1 MPDGTNTNASRQVVS
16 ALNSIPFGNI
26 IGGPLAACVQ
36 AQAEAAQTTLNYIRG
51 FTMTESHL
59 DVEGAEPITVSFSFI
74 MEGVPTRMTVP
85 LMTIVP
91 IPYMRIEHVDLSF
104 TADITACDNEKMEA
118 KFASEGYQGVEE
130 DEKSVSMQSKMGVHV
145 RASTGDIPSGM
156 AKMLDFFA
164 NNLVVQETL
173 TTEEVEDMKLEA
185 ARQRAI
191 RKNDMVEKERIEAQQ
206 ALERQKQKEE
216 ERKKKEAEDKYRYGL
231 IAGLVQGV
239 KKRKL
244 RLAEEELKRILRVIE
259 EEEARCNKIAALV
272 EAVKKRRERLDE
284 EEQKRKEEERKCKE
298 KEEQDKVSSST
309 TGQYV
314 RPSTGSSSGSSGTYV
329 RPSTG
334 SSSTTGQYVRP
345 STGSSSGS
353 SSTYVRPSTGSS
365 STTGQ
370 YVRPSTGSSSGSSGT
385 YVRPSTGSSSTTGQY
400 VRPST
405 GSSSSSSGTYVRPST
420 GSSSGSSGSS
430 SASGGASSSSS
441 SSRRLMPNRFK
452 RVVAPS
458 SSSGSA
464 SEKSD
469 DPDSLSKAIDSIKG
483 RRFSNLI
490 RNIKRKK

>member
-173 TTEEVEDMKLEA
+173 TTKEVEDMKLEA

-284 EEQKRKEEERKCKE
+284 EEQKRKEEKRQRKE

-309 TGQYV
+309 TGPYI
-314 RPSTGSSSGSSGTYV
+314 RPSTGSSSSSSGTYVRPSTSGSSSSSGSTSGSGSSSSSSSGTYV

-334 SSSTTGQYVRP
+334 SSS
-345 STGSSSGS
+345 S
-353 SSTYVRPSTGSS
+353 
-365 STTGQ
+365 
-370 YVRPSTGSSSGSSGT
+370 SSGT

-420 GSSSGSSGSS
+420 GSSSGSCGSS

-441 SSRRLMPNRFK
+441 SSRRLMPNMSK

-469 DPDSLSKAIDSIKG
+469 DPESLSKTIDSIKG

>member
-59 DVEGAEPITVSFSFI
+59 DVEGAEPITVSFSFL

-173 TTEEVEDMKLEA
+173 TTKEVEDMKLEA

-231 IAGLVQGV
+231 IVGLVQGV

-284 EEQKRKEEERKCKE
+284 EEQKRKEAERQRKE

-309 TGQYV
+309 TGPYI
-314 RPSTGSSSGSSGTYV
+314 RPSTGSSSSSSGTYV
-329 RPSTG
+329 RPSTSG
-334 SSSTTGQYVRP
+334 SS
-345 STGSSSGS
+345 SSSGS
-353 SSTYVRPSTGSS
+353 T
-365 STTGQ
+365 
-370 YVRPSTGSSSGSSGT
+370 SGS
-385 YVRPSTGSSSTTGQY
+385 GS
-400 VRPST
+400 
-405 GSSSSSSGTYVRPST
+405 SSSSSSGTYVRPST
-420 GSSSGSSGSS
+420 GSSSGSCGSS

-441 SSRRLMPNRFK
+441 SSRRLMPNMSK

-469 DPDSLSKAIDSIKG
+469 DPESLSKTIDSIKG

>member
-173 TTEEVEDMKLEA
+173 TTKEVEDMKLEA

-284 EEQKRKEEERKCKE
+284 EEQKRKEAERQRKE

-309 TGQYV
+309 TGPYI
-314 RPSTGSSSGSSGTYV
+314 RPSTGSSSSSSGTYV
-329 RPSTG
+329 RPSTSG
-334 SSSTTGQYVRP
+334 SS
-345 STGSSSGS
+345 SSSGS
-353 SSTYVRPSTGSS
+353 T
-365 STTGQ
+365 
-370 YVRPSTGSSSGSSGT
+370 SGS
-385 YVRPSTGSSSTTGQY
+385 GS
-400 VRPST
+400 
-405 GSSSSSSGTYVRPST
+405 SSSSSSGTYVRPST
-420 GSSSGSSGSS
+420 GSSSGSNGSS
-430 SASGGASSSSS
+430 SASGGASASSS
-441 SSRRLMPNRFK
+441 SSRRLMPNMSK

-469 DPDSLSKAIDSIKG
+469 DPESLSKTIDSIKG

>member
-173 TTEEVEDMKLEA
+173 TTKEVEDMKLEA

-284 EEQKRKEEERKCKE
+284 EEQKRKEEERQRKE

-309 TGQYV
+309 TGPYI
-314 RPSTGSSSGSSGTYV
+314 RPSTGSSSSSSGTYV
-329 RPSTG
+329 RPSTSG
-334 SSSTTGQYVRP
+334 SS
-345 STGSSSGS
+345 SSSGS
-353 SSTYVRPSTGSS
+353 T
-365 STTGQ
+365 
-370 YVRPSTGSSSGSSGT
+370 SGS
-385 YVRPSTGSSSTTGQY
+385 GS
-400 VRPST
+400 
-405 GSSSSSSGTYVRPST
+405 SSSSSSGTYVRPST
-420 GSSSGSSGSS
+420 GSSSGSCGSS

-441 SSRRLMPNRFK
+441 SSRRLMPNMSK

-469 DPDSLSKAIDSIKG
+469 DPESLSKAIDSIKG

>member
-173 TTEEVEDMKLEA
+173 TTKEVEDMKLEA

-231 IAGLVQGV
+231 IVGLVQGV

-284 EEQKRKEEERKCKE
+284 EEQKRKEEERQRKE

-309 TGQYV
+309 TGPYI
-314 RPSTGSSSGSSGTYV
+314 RPSTGSSSSSSGTYV
-329 RPSTG
+329 RPSTSG
-334 SSSTTGQYVRP
+334 SS
-345 STGSSSGS
+345 SSSGS
-353 SSTYVRPSTGSS
+353 T
-365 STTGQ
+365 
-370 YVRPSTGSSSGSSGT
+370 SGS
-385 YVRPSTGSSSTTGQY
+385 GS
-400 VRPST
+400 
-405 GSSSSSSGTYVRPST
+405 SSSSSSGTYVRPST

-441 SSRRLMPNRFK
+441 SSRRLMPNMSK

-469 DPDSLSKAIDSIKG
+469 DPESLSKTIDSIKG

>member
-59 DVEGAEPITVSFSFI
+59 DVEGAEPITVSFSFL

-173 TTEEVEDMKLEA
+173 TTKEVEDMKLEA

-334 SSSTTGQYVRP
+334 SSS
-345 STGSSSGS
+345 
-353 SSTYVRPSTGSS
+353 
-365 STTGQ
+365 
-370 YVRPSTGSSSGSSGT
+370 
-385 YVRPSTGSSSTTGQY
+385 
-400 VRPST
+400 
-405 GSSSSSSGTYVRPST
+405 
-420 GSSSGSSGSS
+420 GSSGSS

-441 SSRRLMPNRFK
+441 SSRRLMPNMSK

-469 DPDSLSKAIDSIKG
+469 VPESLSKTIDSIKG

>member
-173 TTEEVEDMKLEA
+173 TTKEVEDMKLEA

-284 EEQKRKEEERKCKE
+284 EEQKRKEAERQRKE

-309 TGQYV
+309 TGPYI
-314 RPSTGSSSGSSGTYV
+314 RPSTGSSSSSSGTYVRPSTSGSSSSSGSTSGSGSSSSSSSGTYV

-334 SSSTTGQYVRP
+334 SSS
-345 STGSSSGS
+345 SSSG
-353 SSTYVRPSTGSS
+353 TYVRPSTGSS

-385 YVRPSTGSSSTTGQY
+385 YVRPSTGSSS
-400 VRPST
+400 
-405 GSSSSSSGTYVRPST
+405 
-420 GSSSGSSGSS
+420 GSSGSS

-441 SSRRLMPNRFK
+441 SSRRLMPNMSK

-469 DPDSLSKAIDSIKG
+469 DPESLSKTIDSIKG

>member
-1 MPDGTNTNASRQVVS
+1 MPDGTNPNASRQVVS

-118 KFASEGYQGVEE
+118 KFASEGYQSIEE

-173 TTEEVEDMKLEA
+173 TTKEVEEMKLEA

-191 RKNDMVEKERIEAQQ
+191 RKNDMEEKERIEAQQ

-284 EEQKRKEEERKCKE
+284 EEKQRKEEERQRKE
-298 KEEQDKVSSST
+298 KEEQDKASSST

-314 RPSTGSSSGSSGTYV
+314 RPSGGTCVRPSAGSSSSSSGSTSG
-329 RPSTG
+329 SG
-334 SSSTTGQYVRP
+334 SSS
-345 STGSSSGS
+345 SSSSGS
-353 SSTYVRPSTGSS
+353 
-365 STTGQ
+365 
-370 YVRPSTGSSSGSSGT
+370 
-385 YVRPSTGSSSTTGQY
+385 Y

-405 GSSSSSSGTYVRPST
+405 GSSSSSSGSTSRSGSSSSGSSGSYVRPSTGSSSSSSGSTSRSGSSSLSSSGSYVRPST

-441 SSRRLMPNRFK
+441 SSRRLMPNMSK

-469 DPDSLSKAIDSIKG
+469 DPESLSKTIDSIKG
-483 RRFSNLI
+483 RRLSNII

>member
-173 TTEEVEDMKLEA
+173 TTKEVEDMKLEA

-191 RKNDMVEKERIEAQQ
+191 RKNDMVEKDRIEAQQ

-231 IAGLVQGV
+231 IVGLVQGV

-284 EEQKRKEEERKCKE
+284 EEQKRKEAERQRKE

-309 TGQYV
+309 TGPYI
-314 RPSTGSSSGSSGTYV
+314 RPSTGSSSSSSGTYVRPSTSGSSSSSGSTSGSGSSSSSSSGTYV

-334 SSSTTGQYVRP
+334 SSS
-345 STGSSSGS
+345 S
-353 SSTYVRPSTGSS
+353 
-365 STTGQ
+365 
-370 YVRPSTGSSSGSSGT
+370 SSGT

-441 SSRRLMPNRFK
+441 SSRRLMPNMSK

-469 DPDSLSKAIDSIKG
+469 DPESLSKAIDSIKG

>member
-59 DVEGAEPITVSFSFI
+59 DVEGAEPITVSFSFL

-173 TTEEVEDMKLEA
+173 TTNEVEDMKLEA

-284 EEQKRKEEERKCKE
+284 EEQKRKEAERQRKE

-309 TGQYV
+309 TGPYI
-314 RPSTGSSSGSSGTYV
+314 RPSTGSSSSSSGTYVRPSTSGSSSSSGSTSGSGSSSSSSSGTYV

-334 SSSTTGQYVRP
+334 SSSTTGQ
-345 STGSSSGS
+345 
-353 SSTYVRPSTGSS
+353 YVRPSTGSS

-385 YVRPSTGSSSTTGQY
+385 YVRPSTGSSS
-400 VRPST
+400 
-405 GSSSSSSGTYVRPST
+405 
-420 GSSSGSSGSS
+420 GSSGSS

-441 SSRRLMPNRFK
+441 SSRRLMPNMSK

-469 DPDSLSKAIDSIKG
+469 DPESLSKAIDSIKG

>member
-74 MEGVPTRMTVP
+74 MEGVPIRMTVP

-173 TTEEVEDMKLEA
+173 TTKEVEDMKLEA

-284 EEQKRKEEERKCKE
+284 EEQKRKEEERQRKE

-309 TGQYV
+309 TGPYI
-314 RPSTGSSSGSSGTYV
+314 RPSTGSSSSSSGTYV
-329 RPSTG
+329 RPSTSG
-334 SSSTTGQYVRP
+334 SS
-345 STGSSSGS
+345 SSSGS
-353 SSTYVRPSTGSS
+353 T
-365 STTGQ
+365 
-370 YVRPSTGSSSGSSGT
+370 SGS
-385 YVRPSTGSSSTTGQY
+385 GS
-400 VRPST
+400 
-405 GSSSSSSGTYVRPST
+405 SSSSSSGTYVRPST
-420 GSSSGSSGSS
+420 GSSSGSNGSS

-441 SSRRLMPNRFK
+441 SSRRLMPNMSK

-469 DPDSLSKAIDSIKG
+469 DPESLSKAIDSIKG

>member
-173 TTEEVEDMKLEA
+173 TTKEVEDMKLEA

-284 EEQKRKEEERKCKE
+284 EEQKRKEAERQRKE

-309 TGQYV
+309 TGPYI
-314 RPSTGSSSGSSGTYV
+314 RPSTGSSSSSSGTYVRPSTSGSSSSSGSTSGSGSSSSSSSGTYV

-334 SSSTTGQYVRP
+334 SSS
-345 STGSSSGS
+345 SSSG
-353 SSTYVRPSTGSS
+353 TYVRPSTGSS

-385 YVRPSTGSSSTTGQY
+385 YVRPSTGSSS
-400 VRPST
+400 
-405 GSSSSSSGTYVRPST
+405 GSN
-420 GSSSGSSGSS
+420 GSS

-441 SSRRLMPNRFK
+441 SSRRLMPNMSK

-469 DPDSLSKAIDSIKG
+469 DPESLSKTIDSIKG

>member
-173 TTEEVEDMKLEA
+173 TTKEVEDMKLEA

-231 IAGLVQGV
+231 IVGLVQGV

-284 EEQKRKEEERKCKE
+284 EEQKRKEAERQRKE

-309 TGQYV
+309 TGPYI
-314 RPSTGSSSGSSGTYV
+314 RPSTGSSSSSSGTYV
-329 RPSTG
+329 RPSTSG
-334 SSSTTGQYVRP
+334 SS
-345 STGSSSGS
+345 SSSGS
-353 SSTYVRPSTGSS
+353 T
-365 STTGQ
+365 
-370 YVRPSTGSSSGSSGT
+370 SGS
-385 YVRPSTGSSSTTGQY
+385 GS
-400 VRPST
+400 
-405 GSSSSSSGTYVRPST
+405 SSSSSSGTYVRPST

-441 SSRRLMPNRFK
+441 SSRRLMPNMSK

-469 DPDSLSKAIDSIKG
+469 DPESLSKAIDSIKG

>member
-1 MPDGTNTNASRQVVS
+1 MPDGTNPNASRQVVS

-118 KFASEGYQGVEE
+118 KFASEGYQSIEE

-173 TTEEVEDMKLEA
+173 TTKEVEEMKLEA

-191 RKNDMVEKERIEAQQ
+191 RKNDMEEKERIEAQQ

-284 EEQKRKEEERKCKE
+284 EEKQRKEEERQRKE
-298 KEEQDKVSSST
+298 KEEQDKASSST

-314 RPSTGSSSGSSGTYV
+314 RPSGGTCVRPSAGSSSSSSGSTSG
-329 RPSTG
+329 SG
-334 SSSTTGQYVRP
+334 SSS
-345 STGSSSGS
+345 SSSSGS
-353 SSTYVRPSTGSS
+353 
-365 STTGQ
+365 
-370 YVRPSTGSSSGSSGT
+370 
-385 YVRPSTGSSSTTGQY
+385 Y

-405 GSSSSSSGTYVRPST
+405 GSSSSSSGSTSRSGSSSSGSSGSYVRPST

-441 SSRRLMPNRFK
+441 SSRRLMPNMSK

-469 DPDSLSKAIDSIKG
+469 APESLSKTIDSIKG
-483 RRFSNLI
+483 RRLSNIIPQFGI
-490 RNIKRKK
+490 RISKNSKRKSW

>member
-59 DVEGAEPITVSFSFI
+59 DVEGAEPITVSFSFL

-173 TTEEVEDMKLEA
+173 TTKEVEDMKLEA

-284 EEQKRKEEERKCKE
+284 EEQKRKEAERQRKE

-309 TGQYV
+309 TGPYI
-314 RPSTGSSSGSSGTYV
+314 RPSTGSSSSSSGTYVRPSTSGSSSSSGSPSGSGSSSSSSSGTYV

-334 SSSTTGQYVRP
+334 SSS
-345 STGSSSGS
+345 S
-353 SSTYVRPSTGSS
+353 
-365 STTGQ
+365 
-370 YVRPSTGSSSGSSGT
+370 SSGT

-441 SSRRLMPNRFK
+441 SSRRLMPNMSK

-469 DPDSLSKAIDSIKG
+469 DPESLSKTIDSIKG

>member
-26 IGGPLAACVQ
+26 IGGPLPACVQ

-173 TTEEVEDMKLEA
+173 TTKEVEDMKLEA

-231 IAGLVQGV
+231 IVGLVQGV

-284 EEQKRKEEERKCKE
+284 EEQKRKEAERQRKE

-309 TGQYV
+309 TGPYI
-314 RPSTGSSSGSSGTYV
+314 RPSTGSSS
-329 RPSTG
+329 
-334 SSSTTGQYVRP
+334 
-345 STGSSSGS
+345 SSSG
-353 SSTYVRPSTGSS
+353 TYVRPSTGSS

-385 YVRPSTGSSSTTGQY
+385 YVRPSTGSSS
-400 VRPST
+400 
-405 GSSSSSSGTYVRPST
+405 
-420 GSSSGSSGSS
+420 GSSGSS

-441 SSRRLMPNRFK
+441 SSRRLMPNMSK

-469 DPDSLSKAIDSIKG
+469 DPESLSKTIDSIKG

>member
-16 ALNSIPFGNI
+16 ALNSITFGNI

-173 TTEEVEDMKLEA
+173 TTKEVEDMKLEA

-231 IAGLVQGV
+231 IVGLVQGV

-284 EEQKRKEEERKCKE
+284 EEQKRKEAERQRKE

-309 TGQYV
+309 TGPYI
-314 RPSTGSSSGSSGTYV
+314 
-329 RPSTG
+329 
-334 SSSTTGQYVRP
+334 
-345 STGSSSGS
+345 
-353 SSTYVRPSTGSS
+353 
-365 STTGQ
+365 
-370 YVRPSTGSSSGSSGT
+370 
-385 YVRPSTGSSSTTGQY
+385 RPSTGSSSTTGQY

-420 GSSSGSSGSS
+420 GSSSGSNGSS

-441 SSRRLMPNRFK
+441 SSRRLMPNMSK

-469 DPDSLSKAIDSIKG
+469 DPESLSKTIDSIKG

>member
-173 TTEEVEDMKLEA
+173 TTKEVEDMKLEA

-284 EEQKRKEEERKCKE
+284 EEQKRKEEERQRKE

-309 TGQYV
+309 TGPYI
-314 RPSTGSSSGSSGTYV
+314 RPSTGSSSSSSGTYV
-329 RPSTG
+329 RPSTSG
-334 SSSTTGQYVRP
+334 SS
-345 STGSSSGS
+345 SSSGS
-353 SSTYVRPSTGSS
+353 T
-365 STTGQ
+365 
-370 YVRPSTGSSSGSSGT
+370 SGS
-385 YVRPSTGSSSTTGQY
+385 GS
-400 VRPST
+400 
-405 GSSSSSSGTYVRPST
+405 SSSSSSGTYVRPST
-420 GSSSGSSGSS
+420 GSSSGSNGSS

-441 SSRRLMPNRFK
+441 SSRRLMPNMSK

-469 DPDSLSKAIDSIKG
+469 DPESLSKAIDSIKG

>member
-59 DVEGAEPITVSFSFI
+59 DVEGAEPITVSFSFL

-173 TTEEVEDMKLEA
+173 TTKEVEDMKLEA

-284 EEQKRKEEERKCKE
+284 EEQKRKEAERQRKE

-309 TGQYV
+309 TGPYI
-314 RPSTGSSSGSSGTYV
+314 RPSTGSSSSSSGTYVRPSTSGSSSSSGSTSGSGSSSSSSSGTYV

-353 SSTYVRPSTGSS
+353 N
-365 STTGQ
+365 
-370 YVRPSTGSSSGSSGT
+370 
-385 YVRPSTGSSSTTGQY
+385 
-400 VRPST
+400 
-405 GSSSSSSGTYVRPST
+405 
-420 GSSSGSSGSS
+420 GSS

-441 SSRRLMPNRFK
+441 SSRRLMPNMSK

-469 DPDSLSKAIDSIKG
+469 DPESLSKTIDSIKG

>member
-173 TTEEVEDMKLEA
+173 TTKEVEDMKLEA

-284 EEQKRKEEERKCKE
+284 EEQKRKEAERQRKE
-298 KEEQDKVSSST
+298 KEEQDKVSSSTTGPYIRPSTGSSSSSSGTYVRPSTSGSSSSSGSTSGSGSSSSST

-314 RPSTGSSSGSSGTYV
+314 RPSTGSSSG
-329 RPSTG
+329 
-334 SSSTTGQYVRP
+334 
-345 STGSSSGS
+345 
-353 SSTYVRPSTGSS
+353 
-365 STTGQ
+365 
-370 YVRPSTGSSSGSSGT
+370 
-385 YVRPSTGSSSTTGQY
+385 
-400 VRPST
+400 
-405 GSSSSSSGTYVRPST
+405 SSGTYVRPST

-441 SSRRLMPNRFK
+441 SSRRLMPNMSK

-469 DPDSLSKAIDSIKG
+469 DPESLSKTIDSIKG

>member
-59 DVEGAEPITVSFSFI
+59 DVEGAEPITVSFSFL

-173 TTEEVEDMKLEA
+173 TTKEVEDMKLEA

-284 EEQKRKEEERKCKE
+284 EEQKRKEAERQRKE

-309 TGQYV
+309 TGPYI
-314 RPSTGSSSGSSGTYV
+314 RPSTGSSSSSSGTYVRPSTSGSSSSSGSTSGSGSSSSSSSGTYV

-353 SSTYVRPSTGSS
+353 S
-365 STTGQ
+365 
-370 YVRPSTGSSSGSSGT
+370 GT
-385 YVRPSTGSSSTTGQY
+385 Y

-441 SSRRLMPNRFK
+441 SSRRLMPNMSK

-469 DPDSLSKAIDSIKG
+469 DPESLSKTIDSIKG

>member
-173 TTEEVEDMKLEA
+173 TTKEVEDMKLEA

-284 EEQKRKEEERKCKE
+284 EEQKRKEAERQRKE

-309 TGQYV
+309 TGPYI
-314 RPSTGSSSGSSGTYV
+314 RPSTGSSSSSSGTYVRPSTSGSSSSSGSTSGSGSSSSSSSGTYV

-334 SSSTTGQYVRP
+334 SSS
-345 STGSSSGS
+345 S
-353 SSTYVRPSTGSS
+353 
-365 STTGQ
+365 
-370 YVRPSTGSSSGSSGT
+370 SSGT

-420 GSSSGSSGSS
+420 GSSSGSCGSS

-441 SSRRLMPNRFK
+441 SSRRLMPNMSK

-469 DPDSLSKAIDSIKG
+469 DPESLSKTIDSIKG

>member
-173 TTEEVEDMKLEA
+173 TTKEVEDMKLEA

-284 EEQKRKEEERKCKE
+284 EEQKRKEAERQRKE

-309 TGQYV
+309 TGPYIRPSTGSSSSSSGTYVRPSTSGSSSSSGSTSGSGSSSSSSSGTYV
-314 RPSTGSSSGSSGTYV
+314 RPSTGSSSSSSGTYV

-345 STGSSSGS
+345 SA
-353 SSTYVRPSTGSS
+353 
-365 STTGQ
+365 
-370 YVRPSTGSSSGSSGT
+370 GSSSGSSGA
-385 YVRPSTGSSSTTGQY
+385 
-400 VRPST
+400 
-405 GSSSSSSGTYVRPST
+405 YVRPST

-441 SSRRLMPNRFK
+441 SSRRLMPNMSK

-469 DPDSLSKAIDSIKG
+469 DPESLSKTIDSIKG

>member
-59 DVEGAEPITVSFSFI
+59 DVEGAEPITVSFSFL

-173 TTEEVEDMKLEA
+173 TTKEVEDMKLEA

-231 IAGLVQGV
+231 IVGLVQGV

-284 EEQKRKEEERKCKE
+284 EEQKRKEAERQRKE

-309 TGQYV
+309 TGPYI
-314 RPSTGSSSGSSGTYV
+314 RPSTGSSSSSSGTYV
-329 RPSTG
+329 RPSTSG
-334 SSSTTGQYVRP
+334 SS
-345 STGSSSGS
+345 SSSGS
-353 SSTYVRPSTGSS
+353 T
-365 STTGQ
+365 
-370 YVRPSTGSSSGSSGT
+370 SGS
-385 YVRPSTGSSSTTGQY
+385 GS
-400 VRPST
+400 
-405 GSSSSSSGTYVRPST
+405 SSSSSSGTYVRPST
-420 GSSSGSSGSS
+420 GSSSGSNGSS

-441 SSRRLMPNRFK
+441 SSRRLMPNMSK

-469 DPDSLSKAIDSIKG
+469 DPESLSKAIDSIKG

>member
-59 DVEGAEPITVSFSFI
+59 DVEGAEPITVSFSFL

-173 TTEEVEDMKLEA
+173 TTKEVEDMKLEA

-231 IAGLVQGV
+231 IVGLVQGV

-284 EEQKRKEEERKCKE
+284 EEQKRKEAERQRKE

-309 TGQYV
+309 TGPYI
-314 RPSTGSSSGSSGTYV
+314 RPSTGSSSSSSGTYVRPSTSGSSSSSGSTSGSGSSSSSSSGTYV

-334 SSSTTGQYVRP
+334 SSS
-345 STGSSSGS
+345 S
-353 SSTYVRPSTGSS
+353 
-365 STTGQ
+365 
-370 YVRPSTGSSSGSSGT
+370 SSGT

-441 SSRRLMPNRFK
+441 SSRRLMPNMSK

-469 DPDSLSKAIDSIKG
+469 DPESLSKTIDSIKG

>member
-145 RASTGDIPSGM
+145 RASMGDIPSGM
-156 AKMLDFFA
+156 ARMLDFFA
-164 NNLVVQETL
+164 NNLVVQETV
-173 TTEEVEDMKLEA
+173 TTKEVEDMKLEA

-284 EEQKRKEEERKCKE
+284 EEQKRKEAERQRKE

-309 TGQYV
+309 TGPYI
-314 RPSTGSSSGSSGTYV
+314 RPSTGSSSSSSGTYVRPSTSGSSSSSGSTSGSGSSSSSSSGTYV

-334 SSSTTGQYVRP
+334 SSSTTGQ
-345 STGSSSGS
+345 
-353 SSTYVRPSTGSS
+353 
-365 STTGQ
+365 
-370 YVRPSTGSSSGSSGT
+370 
-385 YVRPSTGSSSTTGQY
+385 
-400 VRPST
+400 
-405 GSSSSSSGTYVRPST
+405 YVRPST

-441 SSRRLMPNRFK
+441 SSRRLMPNMSK

-469 DPDSLSKAIDSIKG
+469 DPESLSKTIDSIKG

>member
-59 DVEGAEPITVSFSFI
+59 DVEGAEPITVSFSFL

-173 TTEEVEDMKLEA
+173 TTKEVEDMKLEA

-284 EEQKRKEEERKCKE
+284 EEQKRKEAERQRKE

-309 TGQYV
+309 TGPYI
-314 RPSTGSSSGSSGTYV
+314 RPSTGSSSSSSGTYV
-329 RPSTG
+329 RPSTSG
-334 SSSTTGQYVRP
+334 SS
-345 STGSSSGS
+345 SSSGS
-353 SSTYVRPSTGSS
+353 T
-365 STTGQ
+365 
-370 YVRPSTGSSSGSSGT
+370 SGS
-385 YVRPSTGSSSTTGQY
+385 GS
-400 VRPST
+400 
-405 GSSSSSSGTYVRPST
+405 SSSSSSGTYVRPST

-441 SSRRLMPNRFK
+441 SSRRLMPNMSK

-469 DPDSLSKAIDSIKG
+469 DPESLSKTIDSIKG

>member
-59 DVEGAEPITVSFSFI
+59 DVEGAEPITVSFSFL

-173 TTEEVEDMKLEA
+173 TTKEVEDMKLEA

-244 RLAEEELKRILRVIE
+244 RLAEEELKRILCVIE

-284 EEQKRKEEERKCKE
+284 EEQKRKEEERQRKE
-298 KEEQDKVSSST
+298 KEEQDKV
-309 TGQYV
+309 
-314 RPSTGSSSGSSGTYV
+314 
-329 RPSTG
+329 
-334 SSSTTGQYVRP
+334 
-345 STGSSSGS
+345 
-353 SSTYVRPSTGSS
+353 
-365 STTGQ
+365 
-370 YVRPSTGSSSGSSGT
+370 
-385 YVRPSTGSSSTTGQY
+385 SSSTTGQY

-420 GSSSGSSGSS
+420 SGSSSSSGSTSGSGSSSSSSSGTYVRPSTGSSSGSNGSS

-441 SSRRLMPNRFK
+441 SSRRLMPNMSK

-469 DPDSLSKAIDSIKG
+469 DPESLSKTIDSIKG

>member
-51 FTMTESHL
+51 FTMTESQL

-173 TTEEVEDMKLEA
+173 TTKEVEDMKLEA

-284 EEQKRKEEERKCKE
+284 EEQKRKEEEQKRKEEERKRKE
-298 KEEQDKVSSST
+298 REEQDKASSST

-314 RPSTGSSSGSSGTYV
+314 RPSTGSSSGSSG
-329 RPSTG
+329 
-334 SSSTTGQYVRP
+334 
-345 STGSSSGS
+345 
-353 SSTYVRPSTGSS
+353 TYVRPSTGSS

-405 GSSSSSSGTYVRPST
+405 GSSSGSSGTYVRPST

-441 SSRRLMPNRFK
+441 SSRRLMPNMSK

-469 DPDSLSKAIDSIKG
+469 DPESLSKTIDSIKG

>member
-173 TTEEVEDMKLEA
+173 TTKEVEDMKLEA

-284 EEQKRKEEERKCKE
+284 EEQKRKEEEQKRKEEERKRKE

-353 SSTYVRPSTGSS
+353 SGTYVRPSTGSS

-385 YVRPSTGSSSTTGQY
+385 YVRPSA
-400 VRPST
+400 

-441 SSRRLMPNRFK
+441 SSRRLMPNRSK

-469 DPDSLSKAIDSIKG
+469 DPESLSKTIDSIKG

>member
-173 TTEEVEDMKLEA
+173 TTKEVEDMKLEA

-284 EEQKRKEEERKCKE
+284 EVPMSGLPQAHRRLPDNTLGLPPAHLRVPAVPMSGLP
-298 KEEQDKVSSST
+298 QARRRLPDNTLGLPLAHLRVPAVPML
-309 TGQYV
+309 GLPQARRRV
-314 RPSTGSSSGSSGTYV
+314 PAGHRQPLAGLHQARPQAVGLCPTGSGTIK
-329 RPSTG
+329 
-334 SSSTTGQYVRP
+334 
-345 STGSSSGS
+345 
-353 SSTYVRPSTGSS
+353 
-365 STTGQ
+365 
-370 YVRPSTGSSSGSSGT
+370 
-385 YVRPSTGSSSTTGQY
+385 
-400 VRPST
+400 
-405 GSSSSSSGTYVRPST
+405 
-420 GSSSGSSGSS
+420 
-430 SASGGASSSSS
+430 
-441 SSRRLMPNRFK
+441 LK
-452 RVVAPS
+452 RICQREI
-458 SSSGSA
+458 G
-464 SEKSD
+464 
-469 DPDSLSKAIDSIKG
+469 
-483 RRFSNLI
+483 
-490 RNIKRKK
+490 

>member
-59 DVEGAEPITVSFSFI
+59 DVEGAEPITVSFSFL

-173 TTEEVEDMKLEA
+173 TTKEVEDMKLEA

-284 EEQKRKEEERKCKE
+284 EEQKRKEEEQKRKEEERQRKE
-298 KEEQDKVSSST
+298 KEEQDKASSST
-309 TGQYV
+309 TGPYI
-314 RPSTGSSSGSSGTYV
+314 RPSTGSSSSSSGTYV
-329 RPSTG
+329 RPSTSG
-334 SSSTTGQYVRP
+334 SSSSSG
-345 STGSSSGS
+345 STSSSGS
-353 SSTYVRPSTGSS
+353 SSS
-365 STTGQ
+365 
-370 YVRPSTGSSSGSSGT
+370 SSSGT
-385 YVRPSTGSSSTTGQY
+385 Y

-420 GSSSGSSGSS
+420 SGSSSSSGSASGSGSSSSSSSGSS

-441 SSRRLMPNRFK
+441 SRHRLMPNRPL
-452 RVVAPS
+452 RVAKTS
-458 SSSGSA
+458 SSSGST

-469 DPDSLSKAIDSIKG
+469 DPESLSKTIDNMKG
-483 RRFSNLI
+483 RRLSNII

>member
-36 AQAEAAQTTLNYIRG
+36 AQAEAAQTTLDYIRG
-51 FTMTESHL
+51 FTMTESQL

-173 TTEEVEDMKLEA
+173 TTKEVEEMKLEA

-191 RKNDMVEKERIEAQQ
+191 LKNDMVEKERIEAQQ

-216 ERKKKEAEDKYRYGL
+216 ERKKKETEDKYRYGL

-284 EEQKRKEEERKCKE
+284 EEQKRKEEERQRKE

-309 TGQYV
+309 TGPYVRPSGGTYVRPSTGSSSSSSGSTSSSGSSSSSSSGTYVRPSTGSSSTTGPYV

-353 SSTYVRPSTGSS
+353 S
-365 STTGQ
+365 
-370 YVRPSTGSSSGSSGT
+370 
-385 YVRPSTGSSSTTGQY
+385 
-400 VRPST
+400 
-405 GSSSSSSGTYVRPST
+405 GTYVRPST

-441 SSRRLMPNRFK
+441 SSRRLMPNMSK

-469 DPDSLSKAIDSIKG
+469 DPESLSKTIDSIKG

>member
-1 MPDGTNTNASRQVVS
+1 MPDGTNPNASRQVVS

-36 AQAEAAQTTLNYIRG
+36 AQAEAAQTTLDYIRG

-118 KFASEGYQGVEE
+118 KFASEGYQSIEE

-173 TTEEVEDMKLEA
+173 TTKEVEDMKLEA

-284 EEQKRKEEERKCKE
+284 EEKKRKEEERQRKE
-298 KEEQDKVSSST
+298 KEEQDKASSST

-314 RPSTGSSSGSSGTYV
+314 RPSGGTCVRPSAGSSSSSSGSTSGSGSSSSSSSGPYV
-329 RPSTG
+329 RPSRNG
-334 SSSTTGQYVRP
+334 SSSSSS
-345 STGSSSGS
+345 STSGSGSSSSSSSGS
-353 SSTYVRPSTGSS
+353 TSGSGSS
-365 STTGQ
+365 S
-370 YVRPSTGSSSGSSGT
+370 SNSSGT
-385 YVRPSTGSSSTTGQY
+385 YI
-400 VRPST
+400 RPST
-405 GSSSSSSGTYVRPST
+405 GSSSS
-420 GSSSGSSGSS
+420 SSGSS

-441 SSRRLMPNRFK
+441 SRYRHMPNRPL
-452 RVVAPS
+452 RVAKTL
-458 SSSGSA
+458 SSSGSI

-469 DPDSLSKAIDSIKG
+469 DPESLSKTIDNMKG
-483 RRFSNLI
+483 RRLSNII

>member
-173 TTEEVEDMKLEA
+173 TTKEVEDMKLEA

-284 EEQKRKEEERKCKE
+284 EEQKRKEAERQRKE

-309 TGQYV
+309 TGPYI
-314 RPSTGSSSGSSGTYV
+314 
-329 RPSTG
+329 
-334 SSSTTGQYVRP
+334 
-345 STGSSSGS
+345 
-353 SSTYVRPSTGSS
+353 
-365 STTGQ
+365 
-370 YVRPSTGSSSGSSGT
+370 
-385 YVRPSTGSSSTTGQY
+385 
-400 VRPST
+400 RPST

-420 GSSSGSSGSS
+420 SGS
-430 SASGGASSSSS
+430 
-441 SSRRLMPNRFK
+441 
-452 RVVAPS
+452 S
-458 SSSGSA
+458 SSSGSTSVRLRVPA
-464 SEKSD
+464 VPMSGLPQARRRL
-469 DPDSLSKAIDSIKG
+469 PDNTLGLPQAHLRVPAVPMLG
-483 RRFSNLI
+483 LPQARRRVPAGHRQPLVGLHQA
-490 RNIKRKK
+490 RPQAVGLCPTCPKE

>member
-173 TTEEVEDMKLEA
+173 TTKEVEDMKLEA

-284 EEQKRKEEERKCKE
+284 EEQKRKEEERQRKE

-309 TGQYV
+309 TGPYI
-314 RPSTGSSSGSSGTYV
+314 RPSTGSSSSSSGTYV
-329 RPSTG
+329 RPSTSG
-334 SSSTTGQYVRP
+334 SS
-345 STGSSSGS
+345 SSSGS
-353 SSTYVRPSTGSS
+353 T
-365 STTGQ
+365 
-370 YVRPSTGSSSGSSGT
+370 SGS
-385 YVRPSTGSSSTTGQY
+385 GS
-400 VRPST
+400 
-405 GSSSSSSGTYVRPST
+405 SSSSSSGTYVRPST
-420 GSSSGSSGSS
+420 GSSSGSNGAS

-441 SSRRLMPNRFK
+441 SSRRLMPNMSK

-469 DPDSLSKAIDSIKG
+469 DPESLSKTIDSIKG

>member
-173 TTEEVEDMKLEA
+173 TTKEVEDMKLEA

-284 EEQKRKEEERKCKE
+284 EEQKRKEEERQRKE

-309 TGQYV
+309 TGPYI
-314 RPSTGSSSGSSGTYV
+314 RPSTGSSSSSSGTYVRPSTSGSSSSSGSTSGSGSSSSSSSGTYV

-334 SSSTTGQYVRP
+334 SSS
-345 STGSSSGS
+345 SSSG
-353 SSTYVRPSTGSS
+353 TYVRPSTGSS

-385 YVRPSTGSSSTTGQY
+385 YVRPSTGSSS
-400 VRPST
+400 
-405 GSSSSSSGTYVRPST
+405 
-420 GSSSGSSGSS
+420 GSSGSS

-441 SSRRLMPNRFK
+441 SSRRLMPNMSK

-469 DPDSLSKAIDSIKG
+469 DPESLSKTIDSIKG

>member
-173 TTEEVEDMKLEA
+173 TTKEVEDMKLEA

-231 IAGLVQGV
+231 IVGLVQGV

-284 EEQKRKEEERKCKE
+284 EEQKRKEAERQRKE

-309 TGQYV
+309 TGPYI
-314 RPSTGSSSGSSGTYV
+314 RPSTGSSSSSSGTYVRPSTSGSSSSSGSTSGSGSASSSSSGTYV

-334 SSSTTGQYVRP
+334 SSS
-345 STGSSSGS
+345 S
-353 SSTYVRPSTGSS
+353 
-365 STTGQ
+365 
-370 YVRPSTGSSSGSSGT
+370 SSGT

-441 SSRRLMPNRFK
+441 SSRRLMPNMSK

-469 DPDSLSKAIDSIKG
+469 DPESLSKAIDSIKG